1 MALRRRLIAT
11 ARQVAAELTDELA
24 VTRRDLEDMLST
36 ATATLSRVRA
46 GTWVAL
52 VMNSDPSTSFVVT
65 GDDRNPKLAAYID
78 RYMASLVRRRTV
90 PTTGV
95 SQDVIESGEP
105 LLVPMVPFQRLF
117 EMTTPAAGSWFAEH
131 SMPIEPRNVA
141 MIVVPMRA
149 NGQVV
154 GTLQFIDW
162 SPNAP
167 LDETDVSWVQVIADR
182 LGLLVEHVL
191 CRDAAITRLDRLT
204 AIRNV
209 NRALASSQ
217 DLRLTLGVILE
228 QLTGKLRVDAAD
240 VLLVDEAAGDMFVAA
255 SVGFHSGTVQD
266 LRLPTPEDLT
276 GAGPNGQRFD
286 STTEPNWQSHI
297 RRRSL
302 FAREGFVTYRALP
315 LTARGKLVGVLEA
328 FHRSD
333 VDVDQEWLG
342 FLEAMSTTAAIAVQA
357 ASLQQ
362 QVDRSGGTRH
372 SAVQRPELSRVE
384 WRIMALVVEGSTN
397 REIAGQVHLS
407 ENTIKFHIRRLLDRV
422 GAVNRTDLA
431 RKATQNSWL

>member
-1 MALRRRLIAT
+1 MALRPRLIAT
-11 ARQVAAELTDELA
+11 AEQVAAELTDELA
-24 VTRRDLEDMLST
+24 ATRRDLEDMLRT

-52 VMNSDPSTSFVVT
+52 VMNNDPSTSFVVT

-78 RYMASLVRRRTV
+78 GYMASLVRPRTV

-95 SQDVIESGEP
+95 SQAVIESGEP

-117 EMTTPAAGSWFAEH
+117 EMTTPAAGNWFAEH

-141 MIVVPMRA
+141 MIVVAMRA
-149 NGQVV
+149 HGQVV

-162 SPNAP
+162 SPRAA
-167 LDETDVSWVQVIADR
+167 LDETDVSWIQVIADR
-182 LGLLVEHVL
+182 LGLLVDHVL

-209 NRALASSQ
+209 NRAIASSQ
-217 DLRLTLGVILE
+217 DLGLTLGVILE
-228 QLTGKLRVDAAD
+228 QLTGKLQVDAAD
-240 VLLVDEAAGDMFVAA
+240 VLLVDQAAGDMFVAA

-276 GAGPNGQRFD
+276 EAGPNGRRFD
-286 STTEPNWQSHI
+286 SSAEPSWQSHI

-315 LTARGKLVGVLEA
+315 LTARGRLVGVLEA
-328 FHRSD
+328 FHRTE

-342 FLEAMSTTAAIAVQA
+342 FLEALSTTAAIAVERA
-357 ASLQQ
+357 GLQH
-362 QVDRSGGTRH
+362 QVDRGGGTRR

-384 WRIMALVVEGSTN
+384 WRIMAFVVEGSTN

-431 RKATQNSWL
+431 RKATQNNWL